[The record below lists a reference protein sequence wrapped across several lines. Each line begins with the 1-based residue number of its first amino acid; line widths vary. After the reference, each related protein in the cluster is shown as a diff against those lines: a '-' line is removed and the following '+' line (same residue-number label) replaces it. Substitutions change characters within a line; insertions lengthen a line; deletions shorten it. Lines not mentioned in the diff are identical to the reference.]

1 MKALFP
7 IIPRTKIWILLGIII
22 MVLGLASFF
31 SYQRY
36 SIQFTG
42 GIELV
47 VDASEINVDLSE
59 ILQAQLVE
67 AGFTPGSVSI
77 GKKDTFATVLVQMK
91 LSDDKEVQQVTET
104 LNNTL
109 REQNVIS
116 SGSEILEQSIIW
128 PSIGE
133 YMKRSA
139 VQAVVRGIIFMTV
152 YILFA
157 FAGMRQLVSPALL
170 GVITVLT
177 MLFDIAFPAGM
188 YGLWMATNSAIQIDA
203 VFIIA
208 ILTVMWYSI
217 NDTIIIFDRVR
228 ENYLNK
234 ESHIVSGKLPVS
246 ELFETSLRQTMKRSI
261 GTSLTTFLVVA
272 AMRIFGTGAL
282 KLFAFTFGMW
292 VISGSFS
299 SIFFAAPL
307 AYIFSKKTIA
317 AKK

>member
-116 SGSEILEQSIIW
+116 SGSEILEQSII
-128 PSIGE
+128 
-133 YMKRSA
+133 
-139 VQAVVRGIIFMTV
+139 
-152 YILFA
+152 
-157 FAGMRQLVSPALL
+157 
-170 GVITVLT
+170 
-177 MLFDIAFPAGM
+177 
-188 YGLWMATNSAIQIDA
+188 
-203 VFIIA
+203 
-208 ILTVMWYSI
+208 
-217 NDTIIIFDRVR
+217 
-228 ENYLNK
+228 
-234 ESHIVSGKLPVS
+234 
-246 ELFETSLRQTMKRSI
+246 
-261 GTSLTTFLVVA
+261 
-272 AMRIFGTGAL
+272 
-282 KLFAFTFGMW
+282 
-292 VISGSFS
+292 
-299 SIFFAAPL
+299 
-307 AYIFSKKTIA
+307 
-317 AKK
+317 